1 MKPYQQVAIADC
13 GEPLVELPAAEFVR
27 VEPHP
32 YAVLGAPYGDRSPF
46 FVRQGVLERLR
57 LAQANLQN
65 HCPGWRIQVFDAYR
79 PIAVQQ
85 FMVDYTFQDL
95 VRSQGLDPAT
105 LSDAQQHDLWQQVY
119 QFWAVPSDNPATP
132 PPHSTGA
139 AVDVTLLDA
148 SGQPADMGSPID
160 ELSPRS
166 YPDYFAPWAD
176 PASADYDPAR
186 AIAHQNRQR
195 LARALQSAGFCR
207 HPHEWWHFSFGD
219 QLWAWLKNSDS
230 SDRPAPPHSDLA
242 FANLDAALG
251 GADKHVVAR
260 YGVV

>member
-1 MKPYQQVAIADC
+1 MKPYQQVAIEDC
-13 GEPLVELPAAEFVR
+13 GEPLVELPADEFPR
-27 VEPHP
+27 VDPHP

-57 LAQANLQN
+57 LAQANLQER
-65 HCPGWRIQVFDAYR
+65 CPGWRIQIFDAYR

-95 VRSQGLDPAT
+95 VRSHGLDPAT
-105 LSDAQQHDLWQQVY
+105 LSEAQQHDFWQQVY
-119 QFWAVPSDNPATP
+119 RFWAVPNHNPAMP

-148 SGQPADMGSPID
+148 SGQPAEMGSPID

-166 YPDYFAPWAD
+166 YPDYFAPYAD
-176 PASADYDPAR
+176 PTSDRYDPTR

-195 LARALQSAGFCR
+195 LATALQSAGFCR
-207 HPHEWWHFSFGD
+207 HPNEWWHFSIGD
-219 QLWAWLKNSDS
+219 QLWAWLKTSDHLALAQSNSA
-230 SDRPAPPHSDLA
+230 R
-242 FANLDAALG
+242 ANLDDAVDDANLR
-251 GADKHVVAR
+251 VVAR
-260 YGVV
+260 YGAV